1 MLEGSIVFKL
11 SGAVQNYTLPELVVG
26 DKNSV
31 KLKVMW
37 LNHETIPDF
46 KDLTEYVVEGVY
58 TRPDGKVSPALIF
71 SIDQEN
77 NTIKYLVFGN
87 WLTEIAG
94 IANLTVRFKQ
104 NDEIKATG
112 QITLVIQDGKQP
124 SDVVISE
131 PQHEALQESIQ
142 AEENA
147 RKQAILG
154 LKNDLEQNVETIN
167 NNIDGLNNNLT
178 ERITNV
184 SAALKEEREDR
195 AESESNIVDDYSE
208 KINTQKNRIDN
219 IADAFKSLHNQVQ
232 NNSSMAQVAASK
244 AIANEGNIEKKLS
257 KVFNVSDAN
266 DIAEEDYFVINSG
279 GNAYRIT
286 LAQLKEKIGN
296 EGETVVN
303 NYLGDFNSEAELKA
317 AYPVAIEGNFAY
329 VKGEDE
335 IYAMYLWVDEDDK
348 SGWYKSTSGKY
359 VKTVIFDK
367 FKEDLQNGLVTI
379 GSIVANAELEG
390 NEEVLQ
396 TLKVNG
402 KNYNLPSVKFELSEE
417 EVPSAP
423 IAKSLNINGDAWN
436 FGGSGGSGGV
446 YSKAYTVEEKTFDGA
461 INFNIDNQI
470 NDFISGLDSGTYTVL
485 INIRLYILNFSI
497 STHMI
502 LNKYESGTV
511 GAHSP
516 VTSNVV
522 AFAGQRFILGT
533 IFSFS
538 FDISEPYS
546 NSNVGFGTETFD
558 GGDINEL
565 LNSLLYGFEICFT
578 AVKQSN

>member
-565 LNSLLYGFEICFT
+565 LNNLLYGFEICFT